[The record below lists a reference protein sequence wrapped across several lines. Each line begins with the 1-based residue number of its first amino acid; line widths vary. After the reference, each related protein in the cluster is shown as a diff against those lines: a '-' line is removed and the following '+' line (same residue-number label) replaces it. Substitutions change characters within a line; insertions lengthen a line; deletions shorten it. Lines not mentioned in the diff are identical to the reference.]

1 MSDTEEKRS
10 GHGQGES
17 QQVSR
22 SHSQRTGGGMSE
34 TECISRSTAAGS
46 CIGIGPPSS
55 VTVPRGQSE
64 TGDPEG
70 IYTGDPEGVPQRS
83 RQWPYAAGAASPTG
97 RRWLIPP
104 REIAA
109 AEQQVLKAEL
119 ARLAADP
126 ETAVAVAAG
135 ASSEE
140 VWLVLPVRT
149 GQLTEGAQAI
159 LRGPAARGG
168 RSADTP
174 KRPPPRL

>member
-1 MSDTEEKRS
+1 MSNTEEKRS
-10 GHGQGES
+10 GQGQGES
-17 QQVSR
+17 RQVSR
-22 SHSQRTGGGMSE
+22 GHSQSTGG
-34 TECISRSTAAGS
+34 SRSQIESEGISTTRTTAFPEG
-46 CIGIGPPSS
+46 
-55 VTVPRGQSE
+55 E
-64 TGDPEG
+64 TWGGDPERAPWR
-70 IYTGDPEGVPQRS
+70 TRPRP
-83 RQWPYAAGAASPTG
+83 PAASPLAE
-97 RRWLIPP
+97 RWLIPP
-104 REIAA
+104 PELAA